1 MWQETEF
8 LGSLHQLETQAATA
22 TRERVSFEQVGRA
35 AEVRAAGAE
44 QALASAQRRNA
55 EQETALANLQ
65 AVLEQLQ
72 LQVHGAM
79 RVPTGLCRGTDHQA
93 LGVLRLPVSQAA
105 GPGDEASQLRVG
117 GRLLELELRRAE
129 SDLDAVHMEQQ
140 SAEGALRSALA
151 ESSLLHDEVSSL
163 QALLRSAQA
172 AQTQDTAIDK
182 RLAASVLVKY
192 FERRSTDVL
201 VVLAS
206 MLGCTPDEQRALGL
220 LPRAALGSPTQRD
233 AKLSDMWIVRQ
244 PEPLPPPP
252 PPPPHRWRAHPPYPC
267 ARHRNFWWPRPTVAQ
282 VPLPHESRNPYWRL
296 PARSP
301 FRFFLAS
308 SEQRRPT

>member
-151 ESSLLHDEVSSL
+151 EAHEQSSLLRDEVSSL

-172 AQTQDTAIDK
+172 AHTQDTAIDK

-244 PEPLPPPP
+244 PEPLCPP
-252 PPPPHRWRAHPPYPC
+252 RATDGELTH
-267 ARHRNFWWPRPTVAQ
+267 V
-282 VPLPHESRNPYWRL
+282 VP
-296 PARSP
+296 RSP
-301 FRFFLAS
+301 QEFLVAEADGRS
-308 SEQRRPT
+308 GRAAT